1 MLMIKQNDSDLIQ
14 DYLNKQTSKETS
26 KKALWIEKWEK
37 LKEVENTSKIFNL
50 IELCLLLHWSHYK
63 SDCKHLIQVQNKDN
77 CSGEFSQS
85 KWNWRLWLLI
95 S

>member
-50 IELCLLLHWSHYK
+50 IELCLLLQWSHYK
-63 SDCKHLIQVQNKDN
+63 SDCKHLIHLLWENSPLQLSLF
-77 CSGEFSQS
+77 CTWIRCLQS
-85 KWNWRLWLLI
+85 DL
-95 S
+95 